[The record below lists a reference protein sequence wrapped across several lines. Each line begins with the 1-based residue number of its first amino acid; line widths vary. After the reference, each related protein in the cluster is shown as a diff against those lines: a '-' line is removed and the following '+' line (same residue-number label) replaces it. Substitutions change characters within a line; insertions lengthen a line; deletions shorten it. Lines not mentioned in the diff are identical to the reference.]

1 MQSTIQKKQSSRRRQ
16 WGAERRTEPLPMM
29 HEKPSTLKIAYSRL
43 AVVLTI
49 LLWVAYLISVI
60 IRQFFLGPKTFSFTM
75 QAVCYLIIVTLLTF
89 SALMYLV
96 ARQGALQRFSK
107 HVRVPRAELDRHF
120 SKQQPAITVLVPSYS
135 EEPAVIRKTL
145 LSAALQEYPGMRVV
159 LLVDDNPNPSRPAV
173 AARLNATREMGNDIM
188 RLLEEPRARFATAL
202 YQFEQQ
208 HTGTTPVALATVA
221 ELAYHYAWAATW
233 LNTLANKEEIDDH
246 VDVFFAE
253 QVLNGLANELRLVGH
268 ALMTSCQEGAQ
279 LPIERVRQLYRR
291 LAWIFDAEVTV
302 FERKKYASLSHEA
315 NKAMNL
321 NSYIGLMGGTYF
333 QRETPDGLIL
343 IPVAEGQKGDV
354 TFPDSEF
361 LLTLDADSILL
372 REYCLRLVYFLQQ
385 PDNARVAVTQTPYSS
400 FRGAGTRIER
410 LAGATTD
417 IQHILHQG
425 MSYYNAT
432 FWVGANAVIRKR
444 ALDDIA
450 ETEWVGGFEV
460 RRFIQDRTVIED
472 TESSIDLTLHGWSL
486 VNYPER
492 LSYSATPPDFGSL
505 IVQRRRWAN
514 GGLLILPKLWKQTRE
529 RRHRGELVSRTEIL
543 LRLNYMASI
552 TWASFSLIFMLVYP
566 FDGQLLSPFVVL
578 AALPYFICMAS
589 DFKYCGYKRTDVFR
603 IYGFNLILLPVNLAG
618 VLKSLQQ
625 ALTSKKIPFARTPKV
640 KNRTVS
646 PLLYI
651 IVPLLLV
658 AYSAFTCWRDVLAHN
673 WVNASFEGFNAL
685 TASWA
690 IIAYIGI
697 WNALADIWHGLID
710 WLYVE
715 VPPKKPASAADAQLA
730 LDWRAVLYHGN
741 AQEQVP
747 LRALHSVTG
756 SYRSVTNEQR
766 LPDTDVSLLAT
777 MKMRSAIESQD
788 AGGHQTGERQYHE

>member
-1 MQSTIQKKQSSRRRQ
+1 
-16 WGAERRTEPLPMM
+16 MM

-43 AVVLTI
+43 AIVLTI
-49 LLWVAYLISVI
+49 VLWILYLISAI
-60 IRQFFLGPKTFSFTM
+60 LRQFFDGPKTFSFTM
-75 QAVCYLIIVTLLTF
+75 QAAGYLIIVTLLTF

-120 SKQQPAITVLVPSYS
+120 SEQQPSITVLVPSYS
-135 EEPAVIRKTL
+135 EEPDVIRKTL
-145 LSAALQEYPGMRVV
+145 MSAALQEYPGMRVV
-159 LLVDDNPNPSRPAV
+159 LLVDDNPHPSNPAV
-173 AARLNATREMGNDIM
+173 ATRLNATRELGNEIM
-188 RLLEEPRARFATAL
+188 QLLAEPRSYLSNAL
-202 YQFEQQ
+202 YQFDQQ
-208 HTGTTPVALATVA
+208 YTGTMAVTQATIMDLA
-221 ELAYHYAWAATW
+221 HQYAQAASW
-233 LNTLANKEEIDDH
+233 LNTLADKETIDDH
-246 VDVFFAE
+246 VDIFFVE
-253 QVLNGLANELRLVGH
+253 QVLKGLANELQLVSQ
-268 ALMTSCQEGAQ
+268 ALRSSCQEGVQ
-279 LPIERVRQLYRR
+279 IPIERVRQLYRR
-291 LAWIFDAEVTV
+291 LVWIFDAEVTV

-321 NSYIGLMGGTYF
+321 NSYIGLMGGTYL

-343 IPVAEGQKGDV
+343 MPVAKGQKGDV

-400 FRGAGTRIER
+400 FRGAATRIER
-410 LAGATTD
+410 LAGGTTD

-425 MSYYNAT
+425 MSYYGAT

-444 ALDDIA
+444 ALNDIA

-514 GGLLILPKLWKQTRE
+514 GGLLILPKLWAQTRE
-529 RRHRGELVSRTEIL
+529 RKHRGELVSRTEIL

-552 TWASFSLIFMLVYP
+552 TWASFSLIFMLAYP
-566 FDGQLLSPFVVL
+566 FDGRLLSPFVVL
-578 AALPYFICMAS
+578 AALPYFLSMAS
-589 DFKYCGYKRTDVFR
+589 DLKYCGYKRTDVLR

-640 KNRTVS
+640 KNRTVA
-646 PLLYI
+646 PLLYVV
-651 IVPLLLV
+651 VPLLLV
-658 AYSAFTCWRDVLAHN
+658 AFSAFSFWRDVQLRN
-673 WVNASFEGFNAL
+673 WTNAAFEGFNAV

-690 IIAYIGI
+690 IVSYIGI
-697 WNALADIWHGLID
+697 GNALVDIWHGLTD

-715 VPPKKPASAADAQLA
+715 VRPEKVAVANDPALA

-741 AQEQVP
+741 ARERVP
-747 LRALHSVTG
+747 LSALQ
-756 SYRSVTNEQR
+756 SYQSASNEQQIPASDVSALSTR
-766 LPDTDVSLLAT
+766 KVRAGFGLLDVSLLST
-777 MKMRSAIESQD
+777 KKMRSAGLLD
-788 AGGHQTGERQYHE
+788 TYRRQTGGGQSHE